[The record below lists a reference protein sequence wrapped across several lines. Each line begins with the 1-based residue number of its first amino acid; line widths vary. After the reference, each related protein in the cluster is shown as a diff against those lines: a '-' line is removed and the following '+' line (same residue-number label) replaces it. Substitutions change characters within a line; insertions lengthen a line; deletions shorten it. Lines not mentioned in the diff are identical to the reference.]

1 MLMQVERERI
11 VKYGQKMV
19 HTQLTSGTGGNLSVI
34 DREQGLV
41 AISPT
46 GIDYLETTPADVVI
60 VGLDGAVVDG
70 DKLPSS
76 ELKFHL
82 GLYNKRCDIGAVVH
96 THSIYATTIACLGWE
111 LPAVHYMV
119 GYSGTKVPIS
129 KYATFG
135 SQDLAENIAESIGSY
150 NGLLLAN
157 HGMIAVANNIATAF
171 AAAEAIEFVAR
182 LYYQSKSIGDPV
194 ILNNEE
200 MQKVMEKFGSYGQKS
215 NS

>member
-1 MLMQVERERI
+1 MLMQAERERI

-46 GIDYLETTPADVVI
+46 GIDYLETAPADVVI
-60 VGLDGAVVDG
+60 LGLNGTVIDG

-76 ELKFHL
+76 ELNFHL
-82 GLYNKRCDIGAVVH
+82 GLYNKRSDIGAVVH

-129 KYATFG
+129 KYDTFG
-135 SQDLAENIAESIGSY
+135 TQDLAENIAESIGSY

-157 HGMIAVANNIATAF
+157 HGVIAVANNIATAF